1 MKPWLKNLKWAVF
14 VGSLAVI
21 FVVVPWRNDHRI
33 SNERMKR
40 ISDLETERKEL
51 KSKLRKLENRSD
63 SAAERSS
70 AATDQLAALRKE
82 AQAQRELAEVN
93 AMDAEMMRK
102 KIAEQEKAAQQ
113 KGHNPLVFL
122 EAPARSK
129 PDWKFMG
136 FSSPEET
143 LESMMWAM
151 RQGDFDIAMQ
161 ARLEGHREAAAL
173 TRDERES
180 SRQSFLA
187 AGAAAREY
195 KLIWK
200 NQVLPQ
206 LVYLK
211 VQVDGWGERPQVMG
225 FQHTGTSW
233 KVVGESFEVDK

>member
-1 MKPWLKNLKWAVF
+1 MKTKTNFYWGLIGALFIAASFCAVQWREDASIAKHALSKVGALEREVAALKAGK
-14 VGSLAVI
+14 
-21 FVVVPWRNDHRI
+21 
-33 SNERMKR
+33 NEPTASPKAP
-40 ISDLETERKEL
+40 DAQ
-51 KSKLRKLENRSD
+51 
-63 SAAERSS
+63 SAAES
-70 AATDQLAALRKE
+70 AELAALRQE

-102 KIAEQEKAAQQ
+102 KIADQEKASRQ

-129 PDWKFMG
+129 ADWKFMG

-161 ARLEGHREAAAL
+161 ARLEGHQEAAAL

-200 NQVLPQ
+200 NQVIPQ

-211 VQVDGWGERPQVMG
+211 VQVEGWGERPQVMG
-225 FQHTGTSW
+225 FQYTGTSW
-233 KVVGESFEVDK
+233 KVVGESFETEK